1 MVEPEQPAPDGQLS
15 IGVLGPFEVTLAG
28 RPVTLTAHRLRAL
41 LAALAVSAPEPVSVE
56 RLTAAIWEDD
66 LPKTP
71 RRTLQLYVTRLRGL
85 LGAGSIVTRPVGY
98 ALEIEPGCVDA
109 LRFSWLLD
117 SLAAAPDAAAERALL
132 VEAIRLWRGTPFEG
146 VPSPWLEKS
155 VAPPLLERY
164 LTAVERRADLAAG
177 ESDLGEL
184 VPLLGELVA
193 RYPLRESLWVRL
205 LVATAGS
212 GRPAEALEL
221 YEVVRTHLADELGT
235 SPGPELRQVH
245 ADLLAGRSP
254 TTTATRADTAGR
266 TVPRQLPT
274 DIAGF
279 TGRDGE
285 ISALD
290 QMLPADVGAV
300 TIFAI
305 SGSAGVGK
313 SALAIHAAHRLSDRF
328 PDGQLYVN
336 LQGATAGLQPLAP
349 LDVLGRFLRALGAE
363 AASVLAEVEEASAL
377 FRSVVAARRL
387 LIVLDN
393 AADSAQV
400 RPLLPATTGCTVL
413 VTSRRMLPDL
423 VGARHIALD
432 VLEPAD
438 ALTLLSRIAGPA
450 RITAEPEAAREVARW
465 CGNLPLALR
474 IAGAR
479 LAARPAWPV
488 AALAERLA
496 DTQRRLDELELAEVG
511 VRASFAVSHQQL
523 ADSTDP
529 VDRAAARAFG
539 LIGVLDGPDVSTPVA
554 ARLLDLSHAQA
565 ERGLERLVD
574 AHLLETPVPG
584 RYRLH
589 DLLRLYAREQ
599 VAEHD
604 QDLPSSAAL
613 TRALGFYVAT
623 AWHTLALLR
632 RGDYRLGRADE
643 RWLSGGLQFPDE
655 RAALEW
661 LEAERA
667 NLLVAVQQSARDPDV
682 PPELA
687 IQLAQALFGY
697 LSVRCYWEDRV
708 QVNQTALEVATRL
721 GDHAAQGQALVDL
734 GLSRFRQG
742 RYDEAVANHREALAI
757 FRRLGDRHGLA
768 TSAGGLGFTLERL
781 GRHDEALVH
790 LQESLAINQELG
802 DRRGT
807 ATALSYLGETYLRLD
822 RPDEALDCLLES
834 LAIDRELEDRW
845 GESIGLLNL
854 GKVHER
860 LGRYD
865 DALACYRGGLAI
877 NREADDQ
884 DGVAHCLNGLG
895 AVHRRQGRYE
905 LALGCHRESLAI
917 QRELGDPFCLAESL
931 RELGLTLQATGRIEE
946 AEQHLREVLSIFEQ
960 LKSSDAAEIRA
971 LLANLRNG
979 GSRPAS
985 TIGNG
990 TEGSSYERVSSAS
1003 AT

>member
-1 MVEPEQPAPDGQLS
+1 MVDREPPASDRHLS
-15 IGVLGPFEVTLAG
+15 VGVLGPFEVSLAG
-28 RPVTLTAHRLRAL
+28 RPVTLTARRLRAL
-41 LAALAVSAPEPVSVE
+41 LAALAVWAPDPVSAD
-56 RLTAAIWEDD
+56 RLTSAIWEED
-66 LPKTP
+66 LPETP
-71 RRTLQLYVTRLRGL
+71 RRTLQLYVTRLRGF
-85 LGAGSIVTRPVGY
+85 LGAGSIVTSPTGY
-98 ALEIEPGCVDA
+98 ALTIEPGRVDA
-109 LRFSWLLD
+109 LRFSRLLD
-117 SLAAAPDAAAERALL
+117 GLAAAPDAAAERELLAEAL
-132 VEAIRLWRGTPFEG
+132 RLWRGTPFEG
-146 VPSPWLEKS
+146 VQSAWLEKS
-155 VAPPLLERY
+155 VAAPLLERY
-164 LTAVERRADLAAG
+164 LTAVERWADLAVD
-177 ESDLGEL
+177 ESDSGDLI
-184 VPLLGELVA
+184 PLLGELVSQ
-193 RYPLRESLWVRL
+193 YPLRESLWVRL

-212 GRPAEALEL
+212 GRPAEALDL
-221 YEVVRTHLADELGT
+221 YEVVRKSLAEELGT
-235 SPGPELRQVH
+235 NPGPELRQVH

-254 TTTATRADTAGR
+254 TTTGIRRDTADR
-266 TVPRQLPT
+266 AVPRQLPT
-274 DIAGF
+274 DVAGF
-279 TGRDGE
+279 TGRDE
-285 ISALD
+285 EMSALD
-290 QMLPADVGAV
+290 QMVPADVGTA
-300 TIFAI
+300 TIYAI

-313 SALAIHAAHRLSDRF
+313 SALAIHAAHRLSGRF

-336 LQGATAGLQPLAP
+336 LQGATAGLRPLAP
-349 LDVLGRFLRALGAE
+349 LDVLGRFLRALGAD
-363 AASVLAEVEEASAL
+363 AASVLADVEEAGAL

-400 RPLLPATTGCTVL
+400 RPLLPATPGCTVL
-413 VTSRRMLPDL
+413 VTSRRMLADL
-423 VGARHIALD
+423 AGARHLRLD
-432 VLEPAD
+432 VLASAD
-438 ALTLLSRIAGPA
+438 ALTLLGRIAGPA
-450 RITAEPEAAREVARW
+450 RITEEPEAASEVARW

-523 ADSTDP
+523 TDSTDP
-529 VDRAAARAFG
+529 VDRAGAQAFG

-554 ARLLDLSHAQA
+554 ARLLDLSQAQA

-574 AHLLETPVPG
+574 AHLLETPLPG

-604 QDLPSSAAL
+604 PDLARSSAL
-613 TRALGFYVAT
+613 TRVLGFYVAT
-623 AWHTLALLR
+623 AWHTLDLLR
-632 RGDYRLGRADE
+632 PGDYRLGRADE
-643 RWLSGGLQFPDE
+643 RWLTGGLQFPDT

-667 NLLVAVQQSARDPDV
+667 NLLTAVQQGARNPAV

-697 LSVRCYWEDRV
+697 LSVRCYWEDRI
-708 QVNQTALEVATRL
+708 QVNQTALAVATRL

-742 RYDEAVANHREALAI
+742 RYDEAVANHREARAI

-768 TSAGGLGFTLERL
+768 ASAGGLGFTLERL

-802 DRRGT
+802 DRRGMS
-807 ATALSYLGETYLRLD
+807 TALSNLGETYLRLN
-822 RPDEALDCLLES
+822 RPDKALDCLLES
-834 LAIDRELEDRW
+834 LAIDRELDDRW
-845 GESIGLLNL
+845 GESIDLLNL
-854 GKVHER
+854 GKVNER

-865 DALACYRGGLAI
+865 DALACYQNGLAI
-877 NREADDQ
+877 NREADDP

-895 AVHRRQGRYE
+895 AVHRRRGRLE

-917 QRELGDPFCLAESL
+917 QRELGDPYCLTESL
-931 RELGLTLQATGRIEE
+931 RELGLTLQATGRVEE
-946 AEQHLREVLSIFEQ
+946 AGQHLHEALSILEQ
-960 LKSSDAAEIRA
+960 LQSSDADEIRA
-971 LLANLRNG
+971 LVAHLQ
-979 GSRPAS
+979 
-985 TIGNG
+985 
-990 TEGSSYERVSSAS
+990 
-1003 AT
+1003 